1 MRSLVFAFALLSSTS
16 VLPAA
21 HAQTFEI
28 LHEFN
33 GDTDGALPEASLVRD
48 AAGRLFGTTNAGGAL
63 GEGTVFT
70 IDADGTESI
79 VLDFDASVTG
89 GFPSSALIQ
98 DADGNFY
105 GTADIGPGGAGVVYR
120 LSPDGTQTLLHVFQ
134 GSTGRNARVPS
145 GSLLRDAS
153 GNLFGTTLFGG
164 AGSCQFGCGS
174 IYRLDP
180 DRTLHVLYTFSGGA
194 DGSKPFG
201 PLVQDEAGNLYGVAQ
216 SGGNLSCRTIPRGG
230 CGTVF
235 RLDTAGSL
243 TVLHTFQGGPDGA
256 TPQPGLLRN
265 AAGDLYGA
273 ASRGGRS
280 DHGTLFRIT
289 TAGEY
294 EIVHRFTGAE
304 GSTPNGGLIAD
315 AAGNLYGTA
324 SGGGVFDL
332 GTAYR
337 LDADGRVDVL
347 HMFSGGLDGAF
358 PVSGLIFDGDGRLY
372 GNALRNFLINQRNG
386 AVFRITP

>member
-1 MRSLVFAFALLSSTS
+1 MRSLVLAFALLSSTS
-16 VLPAA
+16 VLPA

-33 GDTDGALPEASLVRD
+33 GDADGALPEASLVRD
-48 AAGRLFGTTNAGGAL
+48 AAGNLYGTTSAGGAV
-63 GEGTVFT
+63 GEGTVFK
-70 IDADGTESI
+70 IDADGNESI
-79 VLDFDASVTG
+79 VLDFDAFVTG
-89 GFPSSALIQ
+89 GFPGSALIQ

-164 AGSCQFGCGS
+164 AGRCQFGCGS
-174 IYRLDP
+174 VYRLDP
-180 DRTLHVLYTFSGGA
+180 AGTLHVLYTFSGGA

-201 PLVQDEAGNLYGVAQ
+201 PLVQDDAGNLYGVAQ
-216 SGGNLSCRTIPRGG
+216 SGGNLACQTIPRGG

-235 RLDTAGSL
+235 RLDAGGSL
-243 TVLHTFQGGPDGA
+243 TVLHTFDGGADGA
-256 TPQPGLLRN
+256 APQPGLLRN

-273 ASRGGRS
+273 ASRGGRA
-280 DHGTLFRIT
+280 DHGTLFRISAT
-289 TAGEY
+289 GEY
-294 EIVHRFTGAE
+294 EIVHRFTRAE

-324 SGGGVFDL
+324 QGGGVLDL

-337 LDADGRVDVL
+337 LDPEGRVTVL
-347 HMFSGGLDGAF
+347 HAFTGGLDGAF
-358 PVSGLIFDGDGRLY
+358 PVAGLILDADGILY
-372 GNALRNFLINQRNG
+372 GTALRNFLVNQRNG
-386 AVFRITP
+386 TVFRITP